1 MAALSSLSA
10 SGCVLV
16 AALGLA
22 PLVHAVPIVRT
33 DAGQNAAA
41 IQATVDAFRTDLGAL
56 NNNGVC
62 SGACIPGVGRREV
75 NWDGVPDA
83 FASGGA
89 NPFPGNFFN
98 LDGAQAA
105 GRVRGIQFTST
116 GQFEVSANAGN
127 PTATAVLFGN
137 HNADNA
143 NQFAAFSAQRI
154 FGLVGTHTLD
164 VSFSVPGSPGT
175 PARVRGFGAVFTD
188 AEIAGLTSLEFF
200 DGEGNLLFD
209 LDSAVF
215 PIPVGANDTTK
226 SFAFA
231 GVSFDTAVVSRVR
244 ITAGDLDLNRLAFGA
259 GLDIV
264 AMDDFIFGEP
274 IAAANGVP
282 EPGSLALGGAALLA
296 ALGLRRRR
304 GAAVAS

>member
-1 MAALSSLSA
+1 MQASSFPLLAAGA
-10 SGCVLV
+10 VL
-16 AALGLA
+16 AAFALA
-22 PLVHAVPIVRT
+22 PLAQAVPVVRT
-33 DAGQNAAA
+33 SAGQNAAA
-41 IQATVDAFRTDLGAL
+41 IQSTVDAFRADLGAL
-56 NNNGVC
+56 NANGVC
-62 SGACIPGVGRREV
+62 AGACVPGLGRREV
-75 NWDGVPDA
+75 NWDAVPDA
-83 FASGGA
+83 FSSGGA

-116 GQFEVSANAGN
+116 GQFEVSARAGN
-127 PTATAVLFGN
+127 PTATALLFGN

-143 NQFAAFSAQRI
+143 NQFAAFSAERI
-154 FGLVGTHTLD
+154 FGLVGTNTLD
-164 VSFSVPGSPGT
+164 VRFSVPGSPGT
-175 PARVRGFGAVFTD
+175 SALVRGFGAVFTD

-215 PIPVGANDTTK
+215 PIPAGAGDTTK

-231 GVSFDTAVVSRVR
+231 GVSFNTAVVSRVR
-244 ITAGDLDLNRLAFGA
+244 ITSGDLDLNRLAFGA

-274 IAAANGVP
+274 IAAAQGVP
-282 EPGSLALGGAALLA
+282 EPGSLALAGAALLA
-296 ALGLRRRR
+296 VLGLRRRR
-304 GAAVAS
+304 GTIVR